1 MTTGF
6 NLHELQDIVG
16 TLQDIFRKWSNH
28 QPSDWWTAALRPA
41 HTPPQ
46 REAHVCF
53 FRAGT
58 LSVLTWASHTVLF
71 HINVQ
76 ICSWSL
82 LLAAHSL
89 HSNIFM
95 IYLFILYE
103 ILNVELWKRNKIT
116 DIIFLP
122 TFHWTNDGKDDRRLC
137 FVTRWFYLG
146 VKRRLRSSTRNQQW
160 ISWSSLGN
168 LDWHQHLSEYQCLG
182 CRIWKN

>member
-1 MTTGF
+1 M
-6 NLHELQDIVG
+6 I
-16 TLQDIFRKWSNH
+16 K
-28 QPSDWWTAALRPA
+28 PSTFWLMDGCSAT
-41 HTPPQ
+41 
-46 REAHVCF
+46 C
-53 FRAGT
+53 
-58 LSVLTWASHTVLF
+58 SHTSTAWSSRLF
-71 HINVQ
+71 LQ
-76 ICSWSL
+76 SWNALSPHVSFTHCLVSHQRTDL

-137 FVTRWFYLG
+137 FVTRWFYLR